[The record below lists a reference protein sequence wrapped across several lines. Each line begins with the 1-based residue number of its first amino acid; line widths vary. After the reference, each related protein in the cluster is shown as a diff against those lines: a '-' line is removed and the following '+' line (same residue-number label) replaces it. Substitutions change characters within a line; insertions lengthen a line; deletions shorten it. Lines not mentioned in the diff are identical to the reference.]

1 MSVDDVAS
9 TIDNINYR
17 VLVVNATSMTSISEL
32 LNKTIQAGSWGIQ
45 NSVNIAPYR
54 WSDYLIN
61 EFFSYTKGTNNL
73 IASEGS
79 SIHFNLSG
87 IYNRVTAEYNGNYY
101 ESYSAPYI
109 SKFQVTLYDKSN
121 NVFYNEFLS
130 TNNFSTSTIGGS
142 KLDLIDF
149 KVDNLT
155 SDLYKINVQVYFNPR
170 YNFPL
175 DDTVFNNASSYK
187 LGFGLGDKTMLQVFV
202 DDGQTG
208 LLKGILSGI
217 TELPSKIWNLVENG
231 LKGLFVPTEA
241 QMTEVKG
248 QWDTLLSDRFG
259 GLYQTVQLIDDYAST
274 FKEPSASKN
283 SIDFPEFR
291 LNVGSESE
299 FVLQAHDVQIVPD
312 RFSFLVDVVK
322 TIISIIA
329 TCLFVNGLRNKFERL
344 VGGQE

>member
-1 MSVDDVAS
+1 M
-9 TIDNINYR
+9 
-17 VLVVNATSMTSISEL
+17 
-32 LNKTIQAGSWGIQ
+32 
-45 NSVNIAPYR
+45 
-54 WSDYLIN
+54 
-61 EFFSYTKGTNNL
+61 
-73 IASEGS
+73 
-79 SIHFNLSG
+79 
-87 IYNRVTAEYNGNYY
+87 
-101 ESYSAPYI
+101 
-109 SKFQVTLYDKSN
+109 
-121 NVFYNEFLS
+121 
-130 TNNFSTSTIGGS
+130 
-142 KLDLIDF
+142 IDF